1 MILLPTLLVALMG
14 NGPASDSTLKVDASK
29 ILNRITPYMYG
40 SCIEDVN
47 HEIYGGLYAQMIFG
61 ESFEEPPLFAPGWRT
76 HGGEWI
82 YKEGVLSVKADFG
95 AKAVN
100 DIVLP
105 PQGRIYCELR
115 FKDEKGENAGL
126 ILRVREPRIGADTW
140 TGYEI
145 SLSAKHQTLML
156 GRHRDNFQMLQTVPM
171 KVEVGKWHRLTVDQ
185 DGPKLSIYVDELK
198 QPAIVFEDRSA
209 PIPDGRVGVRT
220 WGSDVE
226 FRSVGLTVPEGFAPS
241 LLLHGSH
248 VVHEGREVDQSLSGM
263 WDWINTG
270 SAVLKETWD
279 TDRPYNAAHSQ
290 RIERLSGPGTVG
302 IANSG
307 LNRWGL
313 AVHEGRRYQ
322 GYVYLRQE
330 GYVGKVTVALQS
342 ADGKKSYAHQELN
355 GLGPEWK
362 RFEFSLEPNA
372 TDTNS
377 RFALT
382 IDGPGKVWV
391 DQVYL
396 APTGENL
403 FHGLPFRGDIGRALQ
418 KQGLTLLRYGGCM
431 VNAPEYRWKRM
442 IGDRDKRP
450 QYKGWWN
457 PQSTNGFGIE
467 EFLIFCKAAGF
478 EPVVSI
484 NVEETP
490 QDVADLIDYLNGP
503 VTTEWG
509 RRRAENGHPE
519 PYNLRYLQLGNE
531 ETTNA
536 HYIERFKILHDAI
549 RPRDAKVELIIAA
562 WWEPDNPVSRRI
574 VQELDGKAALWDV
587 HVGGDDPREG
597 AKVDA
602 LFTRMERLVREW
614 APGTKLKACVLEE
627 NGGRHDIA
635 RALGHASVLNA
646 TQRHG
651 DFVLI
656 DCPANCLQAWKQND
670 NGWDQ
675 GQLFYTSDK
684 VWGMPPYYAQQMAA
698 AAHLPCRVASQVTSP
713 GNDLDVTSTR
723 DEDGRTL
730 VLKVVNAGNQ
740 AHRTDISLDGFGPLE
755 SKAEVTT
762 LSGALDDRNTPEAPE
777 RIVPKRSAIDDAG
790 ARFSYEFPARS
801 YTILKLT
808 RAAGKG

>member
-1 MILLPTLLVALMG
+1 
-14 NGPASDSTLKVDASK
+14 
-29 ILNRITPYMYG
+29 
-40 SCIEDVN
+40 
-47 HEIYGGLYAQMIFG
+47 
-61 ESFEEPPLFAPGWRT
+61 
-76 HGGEWI
+76 
-82 YKEGVLSVKADFG
+82 
-95 AKAVN
+95 
-100 DIVLP
+100 
-105 PQGRIYCELR
+105 
-115 FKDEKGENAGL
+115 
-126 ILRVREPRIGADTW
+126 
-140 TGYEI
+140 
-145 SLSAKHQTLML
+145 
-156 GRHRDNFQMLQTVPM
+156 
-171 KVEVGKWHRLTVDQ
+171 
-185 DGPKLSIYVDELK
+185 
-198 QPAIVFEDRSA
+198 
-209 PIPDGRVGVRT
+209 
-220 WGSDVE
+220 
-226 FRSVGLTVPEGFAPS
+226 
-241 LLLHGSH
+241 
-248 VVHEGREVDQSLSGM
+248 
-263 WDWINTG
+263 
-270 SAVLKETWD
+270 
-279 TDRPYNAAHSQ
+279 
-290 RIERLSGPGTVG
+290 
-302 IANSG
+302 
-307 LNRWGL
+307 
-313 AVHEGRRYQ
+313 
-322 GYVYLRQE
+322 
-330 GYVGKVTVALQS
+330 
-342 ADGKKSYAHQELN
+342 
-355 GLGPEWK
+355 
-362 RFEFSLEPNA
+362 
-372 TDTNS
+372 
-377 RFALT
+377 
-382 IDGPGKVWV
+382 
-391 DQVYL
+391 
-396 APTGENL
+396 
-403 FHGLPFRGDIGRALQ
+403 
-418 KQGLTLLRYGGCM
+418 M

-450 QYKGWWN
+450 QYKGWWY
-457 PQSTNGFGIE
+457 PQTTNGFGFE
-467 EFLIFCKAAGF
+467 DFLIFCKTAGF

-549 RPRDAKVELIIAA
+549 RPRDPKVELIIAA

-698 AAHLPCRVASQVTSP
+698 SVHLPCRVASEVISP
-713 GNDLDVTSTR
+713 GNDLDLTATR
-723 DEDGRTL
+723 DEEGRTL

-740 AHRTDISLDGFGPLE
+740 AHRTDISLDGFVPVQA
-755 SKAEVTT
+755 KAEVTT
-762 LSGALDDRNTPEAPE
+762 LSGALDDRNSPEAPE

-808 RAAGKG
+808 RTAGKG